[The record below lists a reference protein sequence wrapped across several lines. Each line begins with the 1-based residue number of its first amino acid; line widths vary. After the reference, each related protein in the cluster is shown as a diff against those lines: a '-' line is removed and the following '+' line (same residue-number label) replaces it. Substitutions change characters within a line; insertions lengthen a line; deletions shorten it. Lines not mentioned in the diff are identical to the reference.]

1 MPPEGTHKCW
11 LPYFVLFLI
20 GQLCP
25 IKFGMRNTLPFQV
38 TLDIKPLIKQNPDCS
53 CVSEWVNASLPLG
66 KWYTLLF
73 GTMFN
78 VIFDKCVPR
87 QSFGQLDQCKKDRI
101 VWDTQNLKSGEM
113 SSLLIHEVQKKDFHW
128 EIEINRVNIKNK

>member
-1 MPPEGTHKCW
+1 MLTPLFCFVFNWSVVSYKILHEKYFALSGYLGHKT
-11 LPYFVLFLI
+11 PNQAKSRLFMCEWMSQCISSLGEMIYLI
-20 GQLCP
+20 
-25 IKFGMRNTLPFQV
+25 
-38 TLDIKPLIKQNPDCS
+38 
-53 CVSEWVNASLPLG
+53 
-66 KWYTLLF
+66 F

-101 VWDTQNLKSGEM
+101 VWDTQNLKSGEK

-128 EIEINRVNIKNK
+128 EIEIKRVNIKNK